1 MGKLLDHILKPS
13 GRTDDSNLD
22 REKLFRVEY
31 WISVKFL
38 NVQFT
43 LFFNSFFKRV
53 SGTMRG

>member
-38 NVQFT
+38 NAKFT
-43 LFFNSFFKRV
+43 LF
-53 SGTMRG
+53 